1 MIERF
6 ETLLLGV
13 AAAAVLLGVALSL
26 ARGSALRA
34 VLRFAG
40 GLAILLAVLQ
50 PLSGVRLPSLSGLWG
65 QAAAESRAQSAPYT
79 AAASE
84 ALAGAAVRQVEAEIE
99 ARAGALG
106 VPCTAVLQTAP
117 GEAGQTYVTGVTL
130 SCPAAAQAGAGA
142 VERMLEEECG
152 ITKENVTWNWIE

>member
-26 ARGSALRA
+26 ARGSALRE

-50 PLSGVRLPSLSGLWG
+50 PLSGVRLPSLSGLWR

-106 VPCTAVLQTAP
+106 VPCTAALRTAP
-117 GEAGQTYVTGVTL
+117 GEAGQTCVTGVTL
-130 SCPAAAQAGAGA
+130 SCPATARTGADA
-142 VERMLEEECG
+142 VERMLAAECG

>member
-65 QAAAESRAQSAPYT
+65 QAAAESQAQSAPYT

-106 VPCTAVLQTAP
+106 VPCTAALQTAP

-130 SCPAAAQAGAGA
+130 SCPAAQAGAGA

>member
-1 MIERF
+1 MIELF

-13 AAAAVLLGVALSL
+13 AAAALLLGVALSL
-26 ARGSALRA
+26 TRGSALRE

-40 GLAILLAVLQ
+40 GLAILQ
-50 PLSGVRLPSLSGLWG
+50 PLSGVRLPSLSGLWR
-65 QAAAESRAQSAPYT
+65 QAEAESQAQSAPYT
-79 AAASE
+79 AASAE
-84 ALAGAAVRQVEAEIE
+84 ALTGAAVRQVEAEIE

-106 VPCTAVLQTAP
+106 VPCTAALRTAP
-117 GEAGQTYVTGVTL
+117 GEAGQTCVTGVTL
-130 SCPAAAQAGAGA
+130 SCPATAQAGAGA

>member
-1 MIERF
+1 MIELF

-13 AAAAVLLGVALSL
+13 AAAALLLGVALSL
-26 ARGSALRA
+26 TRGSALRE

-40 GLAILLAVLQ
+40 GLAILQ
-50 PLSGVRLPSLSGLWG
+50 PLSGVRLPSLSGLWR
-65 QAAAESRAQSAPYT
+65 QAAAESQAQSAPYT
-79 AAASE
+79 AASAE
-84 ALAGAAVRQVEAEIE
+84 ALTGAAVRQVEAEIE

-106 VPCTAVLQTAP
+106 VPCTAALRTAP
-117 GEAGQTYVTGVTL
+117 GEAGQTCVTGVTL
-130 SCPAAAQAGAGA
+130 SCPATAQAGAGA